1 MCVREKASNPS
12 NVLQKKE
19 KLGYLVNFRLSLLTG
34 FLPGMGF

>member
-1 MCVREKASNPS
+1 MKQSVKRVA
-12 NVLQKKE
+12 KKE